1 MTTPKEHTEATEA
14 EQIRIVFITT
24 SRDAARP
31 MAKLLVEKRL
41 AACVNIVP
49 KIESIYW
56 WDEAVNEDSE
66 ALLICKTT
74 VSKLDALMTWV
85 NDTHSYDVPEVL
97 AVKLDAGLPDYLAWV
112 HKETEG

>member
-1 MTTPKEHTEATEA
+1 MTTHTEITKA

-41 AACVNIVP
+41 AACVNVVA
-49 KIESIYW
+49 KVESFFW
-56 WDEAVNEDSE
+56 WDEAVKEDSE
-66 ALLICKTT
+66 AFLICKTT
-74 VSKLDALMTWV
+74 ESKLDSLMTWV

-112 HKETEG
+112 HNETEG

>member
-1 MTTPKEHTEATEA
+1 MTTHNEA
-14 EQIRIVFITT
+14 EDIRVVFISTM
-24 SRDAARP
+24 REAARP

-49 KIESIYW
+49 KIESVYW
-56 WDEAVNEDSE
+56 WEGKVNEDIE

-74 VSKLDALMTWV
+74 EMKLDALMTWV
-85 NDTHSYDVPEVL
+85 NDTHSYDLPEVI
-97 AVKLDAGLPDYLAWV
+97 AVKLDAGLPEYLAYL